1 VPEFTSPML
10 RRWELGNALR
20 RIRDTRGM
28 TIADVTIAMKERYGS
43 SFSTTKLS
51 RIETAKRG
59 VIPRDVHDLCIIYGV
74 PDDEREHLVELAK
87 LAREPEDFQTDDDSR
102 GYLWYIALER
112 IATRLREYHCVFL
125 PGLLQTAEY
134 AMAVENVA
142 FLNPEYYYTD
152 LSMEDLPD
160 TAEGRSA
167 LRLER
172 QKLLDRNDPLELHTV
187 IDEGALHRRFPQQ
200 PEVMERQLRHLI
212 EVSKRPNIHIQVIPF
227 GVGLYPGA
235 EISHWSILDFPP
247 GDHFPTRTVYLEAMM
262 GPRTVDHEA
271 DVARIDGAFTTLA
284 SHIALDAED
293 SRSLIERILN
303 DTRI

>member
-1 VPEFTSPML
+1 MPEFTSPML

-20 RIRDTRGM
+20 RLRDERRM
-28 TIADVTIAMKERYGS
+28 TIADVTVAMKKRFGS

-74 PDDEREHLVELAK
+74 PDEERERLVELAK
-87 LAREPEDFQTDDDSR
+87 SSREREEFQIEDDSQ

-112 IATRLREYHCVFL
+112 IATQIREFSSMFL

-134 AMAVENVA
+134 AVTVESIA
-142 FLNPEYYYTD
+142 FLNPEYYYSS
-152 LSMEDLPD
+152 LSSDDLPD

-172 QKLLDRNDPLELHTV
+172 QKLLDRDDPLTLHAV
-187 IDEGALHRRFPQQ
+187 IDENALRRRFPQ

-212 EVSKRPNIHIQVIPF
+212 KASERPNICVQVVPF
-227 GVGLYPGA
+227 DVGLYPGA

-247 GDHFPTRTVYLEAMM
+247 GDHFPTRTVYTEATM
-262 GPRTVDHEA
+262 GQVTFDHEA
-271 DVARIDGAFTTLA
+271 DVARIDGAFTTISRL
-284 SHIALDAED
+284 ALDPQA
-293 SRSLIERILN
+293 SRNLIEQIIYG
-303 DTRI
+303 TRI